1 MLSSNGPTKQGA
13 KGMKRIILIKDKV
26 TMASFCFAFVE
37 FVDIESASAVLA
49 ASMSPQLHPN
59 GFRISD
65 KPVAASFAHPYSFQP
80 VTDFL
85 QRDEA
90 CLIGSQSL
98 GGVDGSWVRYWDETS
113 SVAVLE
119 FKVEEPAKASASQ
132 DKKKEKKKVKETKS
146 APPVPSAL
154 PLSDKPVMLSLSK
167 GPVKIGIG
175 ASTAKT
181 LSSGVSLDDAPP
193 DAEDLGPEP
202 NKPKPV
208 QRVAALPTSKKTAN
222 IINKWNQMQGELHG
236 NTPSQDTPATA
247 TAAPE
252 PVIAPAQKSAEPSP
266 APEDEF
272 EFSDTSALM
281 CLLCSRQFKS
291 LDQLRRHNKESDLH
305 KKNYKDLNLREVARQ
320 KLIARKAA
328 ASTSQTPKEKEE
340 PKYRDRASERR
351 TLFNQPDAP
360 LPDKESSASTTTTAS
375 KKRYAEGPVKPP
387 TPPPPPARPAEDEN
401 NVGNKLLKMMGWK
414 EGTGLGTDGD
424 GRVDPVETAIYA
436 QGAGLGASKGKDISR
451 LTEGYGYLQLAQ
463 EAARERY
470 GD

>member
-13 KGMKRIILIKDKV
+13 RGMKRIILIKDKV

-90 CLIGSQSL
+90 CLMGSQGL
-98 GGVDGSWVRYWDETS
+98 GGVDGNWVRYWDETS

-132 DKKKEKKKVKETKS
+132 EKKKEKKKVKETKS

-175 ASTAKT
+175 THKFT
-181 LSSGVSLDDAPP
+181 LDEDVLSKHLNSD
-193 DAEDLGPEP
+193 DLGPEP

-236 NTPSQDTPATA
+236 NAPSQDTPATV
-247 TAAPE
+247 TAIPTSE
-252 PVIAPAQKSAEPSP
+252 PVIVPPQKSAEPSP

-281 CLLCSRQFKS
+281 CILCSRQFKS
-291 LDQLRRHNKESDLH
+291 LDQLKRHNKESDLH
-305 KKNYKDLNLREVARQ
+305 KKNYKDSNLREVARQ

-328 ASTSQTPKEKEE
+328 SSTSQTPKEKEE

-360 LPDKESSASTTTTAS
+360 LPDKDASISSSTTTAT
-375 KKRYAEGPVKPP
+375 KKRYAEGPARPP

-451 LTEGYGYLQLAQ
+451 LTEGYGYLQMAQ